1 MTLSSGQTMSDAVQG
16 RPPRHVA
23 IIMDGNG
30 RWAAKRH
37 LPRAAGHRQGVEAVR
52 VIVRAAGEL
61 GIECLTLYGFS
72 SENWKRPVE
81 EVNDL
86 MGLLRL
92 YIRRDLAELHQNGVC
107 IRIIG
112 DRYHL
117 EPDIVA
123 LIEEAET
130 LTANNTR
137 LQLVIAFNYGGQ
149 NEIASAVRR
158 IAREVKE
165 GRLDPEAITPDTV
178 ARFLDTAGVPDPD
191 LIIRTSGE
199 KRLSNFLIWQSAYSE
214 LVFSD
219 VLWPDFTPDRLQ
231 EAIAEYQRR
240 DRRFGGRPATG
251 PEG

>member
-1 MTLSSGQTMSDAVQG
+1 MTLSSGQTMSDAAPG
-16 RPPRHVA
+16 RPPRHIA

-61 GIECLTLYGFS
+61 GVEYLTLYGFS
-72 SENWKRPVE
+72 SENWKRPAE

-92 YIRRDLAELHQNGVC
+92 YIRRDLAELHQNGVR

-112 DRYHL
+112 DRDHL
-117 EPDIVA
+117 EPDIIS
-123 LIEEAET
+123 LIEEAEA
-130 LTANNTR
+130 LTRDNTQ
-137 LQLVIAFNYGGQ
+137 LKLVIAFNYGGQ
-149 NEIASAVRR
+149 NEIASAMRK
-158 IAREVKE
+158 IACEVKA
-165 GRLDPEAITPDTV
+165 GRIEPDDITPETV
-178 ARFLDTAGVPDPD
+178 AKFLDTAGVPDPD

-214 LVFSD
+214 LVFSEA
-219 VLWPDFTPDRLQ
+219 LWPDFTPDRLR
-231 EAIAEYQRR
+231 EAIAEYDRR
-240 DRRFGGRPATG
+240 ERRFGGRNASG
-251 PEG
+251 A